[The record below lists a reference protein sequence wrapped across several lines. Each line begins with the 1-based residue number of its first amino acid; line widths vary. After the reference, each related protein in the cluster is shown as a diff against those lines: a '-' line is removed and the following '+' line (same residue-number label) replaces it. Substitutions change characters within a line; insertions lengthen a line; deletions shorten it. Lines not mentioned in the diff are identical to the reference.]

1 MTQQVRL
8 EYGDG
13 HMAVDVPDHAV
24 VVPPGAAPHEPAGL
38 DDPAAATL
46 AALRDP
52 VGAAPL
58 GDQVGPGATVTIAV
72 PDRVKGG
79 TQPTAHRRVTVP
91 LLVSELERAGVSRRD
106 IRVVVA
112 IGLHRKNTPDEIA
125 EYLGPEV
132 IELLGHDQIINHD
145 AEDPDGIID
154 LPDSELGDVVQMN
167 RLLAESDLSIM
178 ISHAAGNPYGGFSGG
193 AKMPATGMTTW
204 RSIRTHHTPSSLHRT
219 DFVPVNSGS
228 RFRNQLRAISERM
241 ESAAPRPFFTV
252 DAVLNARSEQVAVR
266 AGGIAAV
273 EQATWPAAAHRVDLA
288 VPGEPA
294 SVLLVGVPR
303 TFHYGTT
310 MGSNPLLMTQAIAA
324 AMSRSAGA
332 MVEHPVVIATAI
344 CDGDFGVDEFPSY
357 RATYDALQDCV
368 DVTDLAAVEDEL
380 CTRPEY
386 IAAYRDHYAYHP
398 YHAFSMAYFGG
409 LLRERASAF
418 YVAGAQQPGLARGMG
433 AIPTR
438 TVDEALAHARRHVG
452 ADPRMIV
459 LPELSKPSYH
469 LQAG

>member
-1 MTQQVRL
+1 
-8 EYGDG
+8 
-13 HMAVDVPDHAV
+13 
-24 VVPPGAAPHEPAGL
+24 
-38 DDPAAATL
+38 
-46 AALRDP
+46 
-52 VGAAPL
+52 
-58 GDQVGPGATVTIAV
+58 
-72 PDRVKGG
+72 DRVKGG

-273 EQATWPAAAHRVDLA
+273 EQATWPAAAQRVDLA

-294 SVLLVGVPR
+294 SVLLVG
-303 TFHYGTT
+303 
-310 MGSNPLLMTQAIAA
+310 
-324 AMSRSAGA
+324 
-332 MVEHPVVIATAI
+332 
-344 CDGDFGVDEFPSY
+344 
-357 RATYDALQDCV
+357 
-368 DVTDLAAVEDEL
+368 
-380 CTRPEY
+380 
-386 IAAYRDHYAYHP
+386 
-398 YHAFSMAYFGG
+398 
-409 LLRERASAF
+409 
-418 YVAGAQQPGLARGMG
+418 
-433 AIPTR
+433 
-438 TVDEALAHARRHVG
+438 
-452 ADPRMIV
+452 
-459 LPELSKPSYH
+459 
-469 LQAG
+469 